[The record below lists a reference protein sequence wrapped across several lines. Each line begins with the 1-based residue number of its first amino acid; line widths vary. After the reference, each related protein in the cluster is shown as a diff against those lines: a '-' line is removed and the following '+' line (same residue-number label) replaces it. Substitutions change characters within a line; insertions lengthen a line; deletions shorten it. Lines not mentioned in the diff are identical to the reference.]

1 MKAMANTKRDR
12 ENAAE
17 LELIAALKRTPAKD
31 GPQEICPS
39 PVLLRRFVAGL
50 IDDEK
55 QRTDILTHMDIC
67 SRCMRT
73 VVEFHKNRRVHRRSI
88 LGLVA
93 ALLLATA
100 VWIWP
105 SRPHSAAVA
114 VVDLIATAPTRS
126 NPQIDMSPIKISS
139 DTRQFRIFLPQ
150 LSDEGR
156 YEVALFTRQRENPPV
171 LHGFAST
178 RRQDHLELVID
189 MDFERIRPGQYL
201 LALRHGDSDWMYIPV
216 VNQ

>member
-1 MKAMANTKRDR
+1 MKAMANIKHDR

-39 PVLLRRFVAGL
+39 PVLLQRFAAGL
-50 IDDEK
+50 IDDDK
-55 QRTDILTHMDIC
+55 QRTDILTHMDGC

-73 VVEFHKNRRVHRRSI
+73 IVQFHKNRRVRRRSI

-105 SRPHSAAVA
+105 SRPHSTTVA
-114 VVDLIATAPTRS
+114 VVDLVAAAPTRS
-126 NPQIDMSPIKISS
+126 SSQIDMSPIKVTA
-139 DTRQFRIFLPQ
+139 DTRQFRIVLPQ

-156 YEVALFTRQRENPPV
+156 YEVALFTRQRKNSPV
-171 LHGFAST
+171 LRGFAST

-189 MDFERIRPGQYL
+189 MDFERIRPGHYL
-201 LALRHGDSDWMYIPV
+201 SAIRHGDSDWMYIPV